1 MLIEIHHWADQ
12 AKFARTG
19 GEMVAMAVRLAR
31 AYTKKDKIMIW
42 LSRVARLVFG
52 NKRQR

>member
-19 GEMVAMAVRLAR
+19 GEMVAMAVRLAELILR
-31 AYTKKDKIMIW
+31 KIK
-42 LSRVARLVFG
+42 L
-52 NKRQR
+52 